1 MSTLRILDKIKKADP
16 DYNNMRVWSGFFF
29 DQEFV
34 LPKYVNTPITH
45 SERTQWF
52 LDYKVFYD
60 YNINLEA
67 IGELVQKLYPE
78 NRFLLTPQV
87 AYSEQT
93 TGWDLGPH
101 VHDNEVAVHMTI
113 FLNKEENE
121 GLYVHNT
128 QENFLNDAVHV
139 KNIFDNCCI
148 FPFTGKEWH
157 GINGDNI
164 NGTRKLLYIDWM
176 KI

>member
-34 LPKYVNTPITH
+34 LPEYTNTPITH
-45 SERTQWF
+45 NERTQWF

-67 IGELVQKLYPE
+67 IGEMVQKLYPE

-93 TGWDLGPH
+93 T
-101 VHDNEVAVHMTI
+101 
-113 FLNKEENE
+113 
-121 GLYVHNT
+121 
-128 QENFLNDAVHV
+128 
-139 KNIFDNCCI
+139 C
-148 FPFTGKEWH
+148 
-157 GINGDNI
+157 
-164 NGTRKLLYIDWM
+164 LLYTSPRPRDS
-176 KI
+176 